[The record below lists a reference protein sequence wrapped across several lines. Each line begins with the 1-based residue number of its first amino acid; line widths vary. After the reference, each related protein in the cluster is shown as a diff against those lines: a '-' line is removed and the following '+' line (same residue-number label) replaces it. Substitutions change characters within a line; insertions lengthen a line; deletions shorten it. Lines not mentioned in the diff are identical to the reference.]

1 MSITGNRYKF
11 GWTDTR
17 APWVDTEELRLR
29 DNGDG
34 VWAIVRVKAG
44 ARFGTE
50 VIAGGLTLKAAS
62 QMIELAKEK

>member
-1 MSITGNRYKF
+1 MSIIGNNIKY
-11 GWTDTR
+11 GWTDAR
-17 APWVDTEELRLR
+17 LPQVPKEGLRLR

-34 VWAIVRVKAG
+34 MWAIVRVKPG
-44 ARFGTE
+44 EKFGTE

>member
-1 MSITGNRYKF
+1 MSITGKTYTH

-17 APWVDTEELRLR
+17 LPQIPKEKLRLR

-50 VIAGGLTLKAAS
+50 VVANGLTRLAAE
-62 QMIELAKEK
+62 QMIKLAREE